1 MLDGDEMKP
10 VIIAKSPSV
19 DPRDLRPEARITEP
33 AVVLPDDL
41 VVKAA
46 VARALN
52 PIERRRFEA
61 LYREAHNR
69 NHNGVRTSVRLALL
83 AIRREVTERI
93 ERAEKIARG

>member
-1 MLDGDEMKP
+1 MKP
-10 VIIAKSPSV
+10 IIISEGQSLPLI
-19 DPRDLRPEARITEP
+19 DPDPHPEARVTEP

-46 VARALN
+46 VVQALN

-69 NHNGVRTSVRLALL
+69 NLNGVRTSIRLALL
-83 AIRREVTERI
+83 AMRREVTERI
-93 ERAEKIARG
+93 ERAEKIARNYG

>member
-1 MLDGDEMKP
+1 MKP
-10 VIIAKSPSV
+10 VIISQSPSV
-19 DPRDLRPEARITEP
+19 DPRDPHPEARIT

-41 VVKAA
+41 VVKGA
-46 VARALN
+46 VGRAFN

-61 LYREAHNR
+61 LYREAHER

-83 AIRREVTERI
+83 AMRREVTERI